1 MYASKPDRVLII
13 LLSILVLSGFLVF
26 VSASLGLLA
35 RPGAEFSLIAIKQGL
50 VTFVFGGTLC
60 YFASRIQYKT
70 LKKYSL
76 PIAIATL
83 LLTLAV
89 FLPYIGWSH
98 GGARRWISL
107 GFTTIQPSEF
117 LKLGLVIYAAAW
129 YSFIKQKISKWQYGF
144 LSFCAFLGIAGIL
157 LLQPDT
163 GTFLVL
169 AFALSAIYLAA
180 GAPLRDFAIMV
191 LCGVLVASLL
201 IFTRP
206 YIRDRIDTFLDP
218 GRDPHGAGYQIQ
230 QSLIAIGSGGM
241 TGRGFGQSIQK
252 FDYIPEPIGDSIFA
266 VMSEE
271 FGLVG
276 SMSLLGLYV
285 LFALRAYR
293 IARSLDDVFGRLL
306 VIGITVIILSQ
317 ACINIASML
326 GLMPLTGV
334 PLPFVS
340 HGGSAMLMMLVSVGI
355 LLNISRYAK
364 IGRIHTI

>member
-1 MYASKPDRVLII
+1 MHAAKPDRVLLI
-13 LLSILVLSGFLVF
+13 LLSILVVVGFLIF

-35 RPGAEFSLIAIKQGL
+35 RDGAEFSLIAVKQGF
-50 VTFVFGGTLC
+50 VTFIFGGALC
-60 YFASRIQYKT
+60 YLASRFQYKT

-76 PIAIATL
+76 PIAVATL

-117 LKLGLVIYAAAW
+117 LKLGLVIYASAW
-129 YSFIKQKISKWQYGF
+129 YSFIKQKVSKWQYGF
-144 LSFCAFLGIAGIL
+144 LSFCIFLGAAGVL

-169 AFALSAIYLAA
+169 AAALSAIYLAA
-180 GAPLRDFAIMV
+180 GAPLRDFGIMI
-191 LCGVLVASLL
+191 LAGVLMASLL

-230 QSLIAIGSGGM
+230 QSLIAIGSGGL

-266 VMSEE
+266 VLSEE

-276 SMSLLGLYV
+276 SMSLILLYI
-285 LFALRAYR
+285 LFAMRSYR
-293 IARSLDDVFGRLL
+293 IARGVEDQFGRLL
-306 VIGITVIILSQ
+306 VIGIVTIIISQ
-317 ACINIASML
+317 AFINIASML

-364 IGRIHTI
+364 INRISTL